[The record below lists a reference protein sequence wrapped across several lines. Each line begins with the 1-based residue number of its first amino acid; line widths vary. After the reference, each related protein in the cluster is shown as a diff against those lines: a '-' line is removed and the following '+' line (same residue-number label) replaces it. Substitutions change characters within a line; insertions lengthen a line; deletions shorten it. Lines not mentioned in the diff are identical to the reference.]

1 MKRLEKLP
9 AFGIL
14 LESASLYPPF
24 APKVKES
31 PGEAFFFLFAPGDSF
46 VGDWTRMLDELT
58 LVYKEK

>member
-1 MKRLEKLP
+1 M
-9 AFGIL
+9 
-14 LESASLYPPF
+14 LESASLYPPL
-24 APKVKES
+24 ASKVKES